1 MIWLQA
7 FPCSGLDPVIKQ
19 AGASCIAYPSVEI
32 IYMRLLD
39 GLVRKSAFTAQRE
52 YWFFFHR
59 ILFRDKNLWIEAE
72 GLEGSNQGTEGI
84 HSVTCRNIK
93 KIYLHLLFP
102 IAITQFNYQASVTL
116 FIRHRTLIEHLLF
129 LIFLIP
135 PRYFP
140 SDEDEESE
148 EGEEEWRKM
157 PR

>member
-1 MIWLQA
+1 MYCLSLRGNNLYAPSRW
-7 FPCSGLDPVIKQ
+7 PCEEKCLYGSTGILI
-19 AGASCIAYPSVEI
+19 
-32 IYMRLLD
+32 
-39 GLVRKSAFTAQRE
+39 
-52 YWFFFHR
+52 FFHR

-129 LIFLIP
+129 PIFLIP

-148 EGEEEWRKM
+148 EGEEE
-157 PR
+157 